1 MGNNSTKLSNKNI
14 KKSHKDKTSPGCCCL
29 CSSSSL
35 TNSLTSSSCS
45 IDDKYFPTVD
55 RILSKKNNSLVSGK
69 RNEISSKD
77 KNRTN
82 YSQPIPHVEKPF
94 LNTTNINQWIDSLP
108 IHDTKL
114 LNPSTV
120 CPLGLTRQN
129 SLTNDDEQL
138 SRILAIKSNRE
149 FLNLIKQFQ
158 LNFYLE
164 DYRKRIKNSALNQT
178 FKTHFS
184 SSAIINSSNRVNQ
197 SFIDDLNLF
206 ITSPPESILPNFIKH
221 TDSSYKIHEQIRSK
235 YYAIPLTTCQIEPD
249 DDEYKQ
255 KSIPVDRTH
264 VVITLDNTSTT
275 QTNKM
280 PMEYESSCMF
290 TSNNSFQTG
299 LIYVNQEKISKDLQP
314 FISCDSEENVSYL
327 SANFIQTWFNTLI
340 LVNQTC
346 NIVQQF
352 LAGNEHQFT
361 CLLKEQME
369 NQSEKEKR
377 TPYSNNLVFA
387 SLRLPPC
394 KYLNDDLSSTDVR
407 EENCDKII
415 DTFSPLFS
423 SDNKKLSND
432 SIHVDYEQYS
442 FAFALYRWPKSIIDN
457 YYTHSNRS
465 SKRQWPS
472 QYSMNSIIKKPLLLT
487 PDSTND
493 IWKINFD
500 LIEAN
505 LFELMNESTLFFY
518 ILCQQLFSQTC
529 SIRIII
535 KHCFLNYCEK
545 YGLPFSSNQNN
556 ISDLLN
562 LFLQELSEKVNE
574 NFFPNY
580 FNHEINLLNPN
591 ENYNQWFDYIN
602 KYVHNGIDISFYSS
616 LSSTLTIVS
625 NRSIIIEFLFHFIKQ
640 LYQTLHVK
648 QSQFYLNDNALLD
661 LHKEIC
667 EKLSNDNQKSPPQT
681 FINDLLNNEEIL
693 THIQANLTYD
703 FEKNAELVHSCL
715 NQIRKSQT
723 SLVFH
728 YTWTIFIQYLHTYY
742 NVLWNI

>member
-235 YYAIPLTTCQIEPD
+235 YYAIPLTT
-249 DDEYKQ
+249 
-255 KSIPVDRTH
+255 
-264 VVITLDNTSTT
+264 
-275 QTNKM
+275 
-280 PMEYESSCMF
+280 
-290 TSNNSFQTG
+290 
-299 LIYVNQEKISKDLQP
+299 
-314 FISCDSEENVSYL
+314 
-327 SANFIQTWFNTLI
+327 
-340 LVNQTC
+340 
-346 NIVQQF
+346 
-352 LAGNEHQFT
+352 
-361 CLLKEQME
+361 
-369 NQSEKEKR
+369 
-377 TPYSNNLVFA
+377 
-387 SLRLPPC
+387 
-394 KYLNDDLSSTDVR
+394 
-407 EENCDKII
+407 
-415 DTFSPLFS
+415 
-423 SDNKKLSND
+423 
-432 SIHVDYEQYS
+432 
-442 FAFALYRWPKSIIDN
+442 
-457 YYTHSNRS
+457 
-465 SKRQWPS
+465 
-472 QYSMNSIIKKPLLLT
+472 
-487 PDSTND
+487 
-493 IWKINFD
+493 
-500 LIEAN
+500 
-505 LFELMNESTLFFY
+505 
-518 ILCQQLFSQTC
+518 
-529 SIRIII
+529 
-535 KHCFLNYCEK
+535 
-545 YGLPFSSNQNN
+545 
-556 ISDLLN
+556 
-562 LFLQELSEKVNE
+562 
-574 NFFPNY
+574 
-580 FNHEINLLNPN
+580 
-591 ENYNQWFDYIN
+591 
-602 KYVHNGIDISFYSS
+602 
-616 LSSTLTIVS
+616 
-625 NRSIIIEFLFHFIKQ
+625 
-640 LYQTLHVK
+640 
-648 QSQFYLNDNALLD
+648 
-661 LHKEIC
+661 
-667 EKLSNDNQKSPPQT
+667 
-681 FINDLLNNEEIL
+681 
-693 THIQANLTYD
+693 
-703 FEKNAELVHSCL
+703 
-715 NQIRKSQT
+715 
-723 SLVFH
+723 
-728 YTWTIFIQYLHTYY
+728 
-742 NVLWNI
+742 